1 MSPAALDAV
10 AGFERFV
17 AIERGRSAHTV
28 RAYLGDVR
36 ALLVFAAAD
45 GIDDPADLDLTVL
58 RAWLAAMTAE
68 GMARTTIARRGA
80 SARAFTGWLRRTGRA
95 ADDPGARLRSP
106 KARRPLPHVLRQRQ
120 ALALMD
126 EARRRADGSTGRSRT
141 AGGTPQGRRAPDSPG
156 QTDDAADGPSADGP
170 RADGPRA
177 YGPPSDGPAVADDRR
192 AATAH
197 ALALRDRAVV
207 ELLYA
212 TGIRV
217 SELTGLDVH
226 DVDDARRTVRVLG
239 KGAKE
244 RIVPFGVPA
253 GQAVREWLE
262 AGRPVLAAAT
272 RPGAAGQQ
280 ALFVGVRGRR
290 LDPRQARDAV
300 YRLVAAVEG
309 TPPIGPHGLRHS
321 AATHLLD
328 GGADLRSVQE
338 LLGHATLS
346 TTQIYTH
353 VSVERLRASYQQAH
367 PRA

>member
-1 MSPAALDAV
+1 MPELSPALSPAALDAV

-17 AIERGRSAHTV
+17 AIERGRSVHTV

-36 ALLVFAAAD
+36 ALLAFAAAD
-45 GIDDPADLDLTVL
+45 GIEDPADLDLTVL

-95 ADDPGARLRSP
+95 VDDPGGRLRSP

-126 EARRRADGSTGRSRT
+126 EARRRADGTTDRSP
-141 AGGTPQGRRAPDSPG
+141 AGAGTPQGPHGAPDSPG
-156 QTDDAADGPSADGP
+156 PSDDAAEGPQ
-170 RADGPRA
+170 
-177 YGPPSDGPAVADDRR
+177 SDGPTAAVDERR

-244 RIVPFGVPA
+244 RVVPFGVPA

-262 AGRPVLAAAT
+262 DGRPVLAAAT

-290 LDPRQARDAV
+290 MDPRQARDAV

>member
-1 MSPAALDAV
+1 
-10 AGFERFV
+10 
-17 AIERGRSAHTV
+17 
-28 RAYLGDVR
+28 
-36 ALLVFAAAD
+36 
-45 GIDDPADLDLTVL
+45 
-58 RAWLAAMTAE
+58 MTAE

-95 ADDPGARLRSP
+95 EDDPGARLRSP

-120 ALALMD
+120 AVALME
-126 EARRRADGSTGRSRT
+126 EARRRADAPAQASGGPAGPTEPGDEPALPSDMPSQRSD
-141 AGGTPQGRRAPDSPG
+141 P
-156 QTDDAADGPSADGP
+156 P
-170 RADGPRA
+170 RASA
-177 YGPPSDGPAVADDRR
+177 AAVDPER

-197 ALALRDRAVV
+197 ALAVRDRAVV

-253 GQAVREWLE
+253 GQALREWLE
-262 AGRPVLAAAT
+262 AGRPVLATAT
-272 RPGAAGQQ
+272 RPGAAGHQ